1 MKIAHSSLAP
11 LALVLLLPLP
21 ALGQPVPEPAPEA
34 APEPQPD
41 PASETAP
48 DTASE
53 SAPDPA
59 AAPDTEAAPALA
71 PEATAEPAPGIQVA
85 YDKGLSI
92 TSADG
97 QYALTL
103 GVRGQL
109 RAELLRPDGAGEFQA
124 HFLIPRMRLQLEGH
138 ALGPANTYKVEFELS
153 GSGSPNLK
161 DYFVDHAFSPALR
174 LRVGQ
179 WKRPFNRQ
187 ELVSD
192 FGSAFLERSIT
203 NGFAGGGRDLGI
215 AVHNGYEKSPDGV
228 EWALGVFNGTGDRGR
243 QSLDCDD
250 ITDITT
256 CTPTTPSNVPTDFG
270 PVVVARVGWN
280 QGGIKGY
287 SEGDVEG
294 GPLRLA
300 VGASYKADL
309 QDLAEDDAGD
319 LQIQHA
325 AEADFMVKIEGYD
338 LSGAVL
344 LVKRGSADPLLG
356 FYVQP
361 GAFVLPK
368 QVQLAARFGWHQVN
382 TDTDE
387 NRLEAL
393 GAINWY
399 FAGHSYKWMT
409 DAGIVQTM
417 AGDGAEDLTDF
428 QARTQLQIV
437 F

>member
-1 MKIAHSSLAP
+1 MNIAHRSSAL

-21 ALGQPVPEPAPEA
+21 ALGQPAPAPTPAPEPTPEVTPEPAPEPTPEVT
-34 APEPQPD
+34 PEPTP
-41 PASETAP
+41 EVAP
-48 DTASE
+48 TSD
-53 SAPDPA
+53 
-59 AAPDTEAAPALA
+59 PALA
-71 PEATAEPAPGIQVA
+71 PAPAAEPGMQVA

-368 QVQLAARFGWHQVN
+368 QVQLAARFGWHQV
-382 TDTDE
+382 DTDMDI
-387 NRLEAL
+387 NRMEAL

-399 FAGHSYKWMT
+399 FAGHAYKWMT

-417 AGDGAEDLTDF
+417 ADDDVTDF